1 MALEQVAEAHY
12 RRSALTTQR
21 VVAAVLALWRAAGP
35 SGFRDELTRAAAI
48 VALGQL
54 TQAVESA
61 NYLTELAAEQG
72 LGPAD
77 AAVNPRSLSGTTA
90 DGRSLTDALGAATSR
105 AWDLLDAGADIRTAA
120 LSGQSTLT
128 RIVSNEVTQAGNN
141 ATQIGTTGHT
151 EFAGYTRMLQ
161 APACG
166 RCVILAGKWFKWND
180 GFKRHPGC
188 DCVHVPASEAA
199 GVDDIRTNPRRY
211 FDSLSKADQDKYF
224 GAANAEA
231 IREGSDISQVVNT
244 SIGRVGSRTDNSRR
258 AVSGLY
264 EFDAGGGRTLQAT
277 TQGTTIRQGR
287 AGRRMAIADGQIDG
301 RIPSSLER
309 TTRPRLTPKS
319 IYEVAGNDRAKARQL
334 LYDYGYL
341 DSQPISRDF
350 RSLLADAGR
359 PNPTLGRR

>member
-1 MALEQVAEAHY
+1 MALEQVAQAHY

-21 VVAAVLALWRAAGP
+21 VVGTVLRLWQAAGP
-35 SGFRDELTRAAAI
+35 SGFRDELTRAAGL
-48 VALGQL
+48 VAAGQL
-54 TQAVESA
+54 AQAVQA
-61 NYLTELAAEQG
+61 AAYLVELANEQNLGAAEG
-72 LGPAD
+72 
-77 AAVNPRSLSGTTA
+77 VVVPRSLSGTTA
-90 DGRSLTDALGAATSR
+90 DGRPLTDALGAATSR

-188 DCVHVPASEAA
+188 DCIHVPASEAA
-199 GVDDIRTNPRRY
+199 GVDGIRTDPRRY

-264 EFDAGGGRTLQAT
+264 EFDAGGRTLQAT

-319 IYEVAGNDRAKARQL
+319 IYEVAGNDRTKARQL

-359 PNPTLGRR
+359 PNPALGRR

>member
-1 MALEQVAEAHY
+1 MALEQVAQAHY

-21 VVAAVLALWRAAGP
+21 VVGAVLRIWQAAGP
-35 SGFRDELTRAAAI
+35 SGFRDELTRAAGL
-48 VALGQL
+48 VAAGQL
-54 TQAVESA
+54 AQAVQA
-61 NYLTELAAEQG
+61 AAYLVELANEQNLGAAEG
-72 LGPAD
+72 
-77 AAVNPRSLSGTTA
+77 VVVPRSLSGTTA
-90 DGRSLTDALGAATSR
+90 DGRPLTDALGAATSR

-188 DCVHVPASEAA
+188 DCIHVPASEAA
-199 GVDDIRTNPRRY
+199 GVDGIRTDPRRY

-264 EFDAGGGRTLQAT
+264 EFDAGGRTLQAT

-319 IYEVAGNDRAKARQL
+319 IYEVAGNDRTKARQL

-359 PNPTLGRR
+359 PNPALGRR